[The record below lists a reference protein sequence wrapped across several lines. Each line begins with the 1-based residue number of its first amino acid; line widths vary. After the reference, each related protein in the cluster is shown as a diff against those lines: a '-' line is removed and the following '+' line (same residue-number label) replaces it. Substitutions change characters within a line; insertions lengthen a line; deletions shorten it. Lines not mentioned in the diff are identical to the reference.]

1 MLTRKAVIDELR
13 KSNRLLDVKCILYD
27 IIEHTE
33 GHGDVDLPVRPSIDD
48 DKLITHVKS
57 KDVYSEARHL
67 FEMLSSLSIA
77 DDSKESCVDS
87 CMYRDEYSNLSLYVR
102 DHADMLL
109 HNYAV
114 EVSHRLGGEMNDEIR
129 VWCVLSNLLDNMY
142 SDEWDVPAGW
152 CRKE

>member
-1 MLTRKAVIDELR
+1 MLTRSAVIETLR

-27 IIEHTE
+27 IIERTE
-33 GHGDVDLPVRPSIDD
+33 GYGGDLPVRPCIDD
-48 DKLITHVKS
+48 NKLITHVKS

-67 FEMLSSLSIA
+67 FEMLSSLSIP
-77 DDSKESCVDS
+77 DDSKEICVGP
-87 CMYRDEYSNLSLYVR
+87 CMMHGDEYSNLSLYVS
-102 DHADMLL
+102 DHSDMLL

-114 EVSHRLGGEMNDEIR
+114 EVSHRMGGEMNDEIR

>member
-1 MLTRKAVIDELR
+1 MLTRSTVIETLR

-27 IIEHTE
+27 IIERTE
-33 GHGDVDLPVRPSIDD
+33 GYGGDLPVRPCIDD

-77 DDSKESCVDS
+77 DDSKEHGVDS
-87 CMYRDEYSNLSLYVR
+87 YMHRDEYFNLSLYVS
-102 DHADMLL
+102 DHSDMLL

-114 EVSHRLGGEMNDEIR
+114 EVSHRMVGEMNDEIR
-129 VWCVLSNLLDNMY
+129 VWCVLSNLFDNMY

>member
-1 MLTRKAVIDELR
+1 MLTRSAVIETLR

-27 IIEHTE
+27 IIERIE
-33 GHGDVDLPVRPSIDD
+33 ECGNVDLPIRPCIDD
-48 DKLITHVKS
+48 NKLITHVKS

-67 FEMLSSLSIA
+67 FEMLSSLSIP
-77 DDSKESCVDS
+77 DDSKESCVGS
-87 CMYRDEYSNLSLYVR
+87 CMYRDEYSNLSLYVS

-114 EVSHRLGGEMNDEIR
+114 EVSHRMGGEMNDEIR

-152 CRKE
+152 CRKG

>member
-13 KSNRLLDVKCILYD
+13 KSNRLLDVKCILFD
-27 IIEHTE
+27 IIERIE
-33 GHGDVDLPVRPSIDD
+33 GFGNVDLPVRLCIDN

-57 KDVYSEARHL
+57 KDVYSEACHL

-77 DDSKESCVDS
+77 DDFKESCVGS
-87 CMYRDEYSNLSLYVR
+87 CMYKDEYSNLSLYVS
-102 DHADMLL
+102 DHSDMLL

-114 EVSHRLGGEMNDEIR
+114 EVSHRMGGEMNDEIR
-129 VWCVLSNLLDNMY
+129 VWCILSNLLDNMY
-142 SDEWDVPAGW
+142 SDEWNVPAGW